1 MKNKISPAFNE
12 ILIEVEKFEKTKNGI
27 IIPDDKMVKERA
39 VVLAVGK
46 GVKNYKVGD
55 VILYKSWAVDIV
67 EISEDESYTFI
78 EEEKVLGK
86 IE

>member
-1 MKNKISPAFNE
+1 MRKVICAKNQL
-12 ILIEVEKFEKTKNGI
+12 LIDVEKLDKTKEGL
-27 IIPDDKMVKERA
+27 IIPDDKLINEKAE
-39 VVLAVGK
+39 VLAIGK

-67 EISEDESYTFI
+67 EISEDEDYTFI

-86 IE
+86 IL